1 MTLRYIILGL
11 LCYMPMTGYDLKIF
25 MDKSINFFWSAEL
38 SQIYRELSKL
48 ESLNYI
54 NSKIE
59 HQEGRPDKKIYSI
72 TQEGYEAFIEWLK
85 DFPSI
90 LSSPSRNEFLVRV
103 FFGAKLSKEEMIL
116 LFENYIKEINKELKT
131 YESIDKDLN
140 QRFAS
145 SDFKMN
151 NDYLYQNLTLKR
163 GTSWCNAELNWAKDC
178 INTIKEF
185 YIDKTKTEWYYFTQF

>member
-59 HQEGRPDKKIYSI
+59 PQEGRPDKKVYNI

-103 FFGAKLSKEEMIL
+103 FFGDKLSKEEMIL
-116 LFENYIKEINKELKT
+116 LFENYIKEVSKELKT

-140 QRFAS
+140 QKFTS
-145 SDFKMN
+145 INFKINSDN
-151 NDYLYQNLTLKR
+151 LYQSLTLKR
-163 GTSWCNAELNWAKDC
+163 GLSWANAEINWARDC

-185 YIDKTKTEWYYFTQF
+185 YND